1 MFCKDILNHTS
12 KGEIKLIKN
21 LIMKTQNLKS
31 ASRKV
36 IAAFA
41 IVALLT
47 FAASAQTDTSKM
59 KGKPS
64 QSKMAN
70 GKMTKS
76 KMAPGKMTKTKMS
89 AQKGHSKMGKMSDSN
104 MKKDTTKM

>member
-1 MFCKDILNHTS
+1 
-12 KGEIKLIKN
+12 
-21 LIMKTQNLKS
+21 
-31 ASRKV
+31 
-36 IAAFA
+36 
-41 IVALLT
+41 
-47 FAASAQTDTSKM
+47 M

-89 AQKGHSKMGKMSDSN
+89 AQKGHGKMGKMSDSN
-104 MKKDTTKM
+104 MKIDTTKM